1 MIVGIDYTAA
11 AWQGAGIGRY
21 TRELVR
27 TAVAMGGG
35 FSYVLFY
42 AAGGIDPHSPYLVD
56 MQQLCAATPRVR
68 SVPIPLSPRLLT
80 ILWQRLCLPLPL
92 EAFGGPLDLVHA
104 PDFVLPPTR
113 APAILTV
120 HDLTFLVQPDC
131 FEPALQRYL
140 ARVVPRSLRRASLV
154 LADSHTT
161 RSDLERLAGVSPE
174 RSVVIYPGVA
184 PRFCPL
190 PASTTEPARQ
200 RMGLP
205 ASFLLFVGTLEPR
218 KNLVRLLEAYHL
230 LRETAPPTLPSLVIA
245 GRKGWLYED
254 IFATV
259 ARLCLE
265 SHVHFLDFVYD
276 EMLPTLYNLAE
287 VFVYPSRYEGFG
299 LPVAEALACGTPV
312 VTSAVASL
320 PEVAGDAAVLVD
332 PYDSTDIARGI
343 ARALAEAQQ
352 LRVAGLRRARRFP
365 WEQSARA
372 LLACYLRASEQ
383 RASIAKEQG

>member
-27 TAVAMGGG
+27 ATVAMGGP

-42 AAGGIDPHSPYLVD
+42 AAGGIDRQSPYLAD
-56 MQQLCAATPRVR
+56 MEQLCASNPRVR

-80 ILWQRLCLPLPL
+80 VLWQRLRLPLPI
-92 EAFGGPLDLVHA
+92 EAFFGGPLDLVHA
-104 PDFVLPPTR
+104 PDFALPPTR
-113 APAILTV
+113 APTLLTV

-140 ARVVPRSLRRASLV
+140 ARVVPRSLRRANLV
-154 LADSHTT
+154 LADSHAT

-174 RSVVIYPGVA
+174 QSVVLYPGVS
-184 PRFCPL
+184 PRFHPL
-190 PASTTEPARQ
+190 PESATAPARE
-200 RMGLP
+200 RLGLP

-218 KNLVRLLEAYHL
+218 KNLVRLLEAYQI
-230 LRETAPPTLPSLVIA
+230 LRETSPYGPHNLPTLVIA
-245 GRKGWLYED
+245 GRKGWLYHD

-259 ARLCLE
+259 ERLGLE
-265 SHVHFLDFVYD
+265 SQVHFLDFVYD

-299 LPVAEALACGTPV
+299 LPVVEALACGTPV
-312 VTSAVASL
+312 VTSNAASL

-332 PYDSTDIARGI
+332 PYDSAAIARGI
-343 ARALAEAQQ
+343 VQAMAEARP
-352 LRVAGLRRARRFP
+352 LREAGPRRARRFP

-372 LLACYLRASEQ
+372 LLACYLRAS
-383 RASIAKEQG
+383 RC